1 MSITE
6 KSTDTKLNVSSLP
19 FSTLPP
25 KVYLLQK
32 MIKQF
37 LPVARVEV
45 FIFSEKNFSRFNI
58 VLHNISILVLTFF
71 LSLNICSSSSN
82 TPL

>member
-6 KSTDTKLNVSSLP
+6 KSTDTKLNVSSLS

-25 KVYLLQK
+25 KVYLLQR
-32 MIKQF
+32 MMKQF

-45 FIFSEKNFSRFNI
+45 S
-58 VLHNISILVLTFF
+58 FF
-71 LSLNICSSSSN
+71 LKKFF
-82 TPL
+82 

>member
-37 LPVARVEV
+37 LPVAPTVLTMGLWSMNLTLFYVTPVEV
-45 FIFSEKNFSRFNI
+45 FEGT
-58 VLHNISILVLTFF
+58 ILKY
-71 LSLNICSSSSN
+71 
-82 TPL
+82 